1 VFANA
6 MAGQNFGTYRAY
18 ATTLLGDDSP
28 ELFINADIESISK
41 TQVKLFNEGPEFTN
55 ALFK

>member
-1 VFANA
+1 MPKNCA
-6 MAGQNFGTYRAY
+6 FGTYRAY

-28 ELFINADIESISK
+28 ELFINADMESILK

-55 ALFK
+55 FLFK